1 MEDLSLHI
9 LDIAENA
16 VRAGGKKIMIE
27 LLEDQSNDRLTL
39 SIEDDG
45 SGMDKETVNNALDPF
60 FTTKD
65 SKEVGLG
72 LALLSQ
78 AARQA
83 GGELKID
90 SEMARGTKVTATF
103 QLSHPDM
110 KPIGDVFATMAVLVA
125 GNPSIQFVLDYKE
138 GDYSYHF
145 DSFEKRGKL

>member
-27 LLEDQSNDRLTL
+27 LLEDQSNDRVTL

-45 SGMDKETVNNALDPF
+45 QGMDEETIDKVLDPF
-60 FTTKD
+60 FTTKNGKD
-65 SKEVGLG
+65 VGLG

-78 AARQA
+78 AAQQA
-83 GGELKID
+83 GGELKIN
-90 SEMARGTKVTATF
+90 SEKGRGTKVTAVF

-110 KPIGDVFATMAVLVA
+110 KPIGDVLETMAVLVS
-125 GNPSIQFVLDYKE
+125 GNPLTQFILDYKR

-145 DSFEKRGKL
+145 DSFEKRKE

>member
-16 VRAGGKKIMIE
+16 IRAGAKKIMIE
-27 LLEDQSNDRLTL
+27 LLEDQGNDRLTL
-39 SIEDDG
+39 SIKDDG
-45 SGMDKETVNNALDPF
+45 KGMDKEAVNRALDPF

-65 SKEVGLG
+65 GKDVGLG

-78 AARQA
+78 AAQQA

-90 SEMARGTKVTATF
+90 SEEGKGTKVTAAF

-110 KPIGDVFATMAVLVA
+110 KPIGDVLETMAALVA
-125 GNPSIQFVLDYKE
+125 GNLSTQFVLDYKK

-145 DSFEKRGKL
+145 DSFKKRKE